1 MSTWLCPSMRGP
13 RGPEG
18 LPVNCSSFL
27 LVFLNHIGVV
37 YEWEVSVFVEL
48 RAVALR
54 RCAWV
59 LGGEF
64 S

>member
-1 MSTWLCPSMRGP
+1 MSTSRFLR
-13 RGPEG
+13 RPEG

-48 RAVALR
+48 RAAALK

>member
-1 MSTWLCPSMRGP
+1 MSTREYLRGSE
-13 RGPEG
+13 GPI
-18 LPVNCSSFL
+18 NCSSFL
-27 LVFLNHIGVV
+27 LIFSNYMGVV

-48 RAVALR
+48 RAAALR
-54 RCAWV
+54 RCVWV

>member
-1 MSTWLCPSMRGP
+1 MSTWWFLRGSEDP
-13 RGPEG
+13 A
-18 LPVNCSSFL
+18 NCSSFL
-27 LVFLNHIGVV
+27 LVVLNHIRVV
-37 YEWEVSVFVEL
+37 YEWGVSVFGEL
-48 RAVALR
+48 RAALR

>member
-1 MSTWLCPSMRGP
+1 M
-13 RGPEG
+13 
-18 LPVNCSSFL
+18 
-27 LVFLNHIGVV
+27 NHIGVV
-37 YEWEVSVFVEL
+37 YEWEVSVFEEL
-48 RAVALR
+48 RVVALR

>member
-1 MSTWLCPSMRGP
+1 MSTWWFLRGSEDP
-13 RGPEG
+13 A
-18 LPVNCSSFL
+18 NCSSFL
-27 LVFLNHIGVV
+27 LVVLNHIRVV
-37 YEWEVSVFVEL
+37 YEWEVSVFGEL
-48 RAVALR
+48 RAAALR

>member
-1 MSTWLCPSMRGP
+1 MSTWWFLRGSE
-13 RGPEG
+13 GPI
-18 LPVNCSSFL
+18 NCSSFL
-27 LVFLNHIGVV
+27 LIFSNYMGVV

-48 RAVALR
+48 RAAALR